1 MKKLTLSLFC
11 AGVISTASIAEDLCN
26 AAYQAGNY
34 TQSEQCYIKQLKKE
48 RSFNNLYRAGV
59 SLYRQERYQE
69 ALPYAIEAEK
79 KAQSLD
85 DYAAVYG
92 LLGTIYRILGN
103 LDQTYVYYMKSLDIE
118 LKIGNM
124 DYIATAYNNLG
135 TYYFHKSQYQK
146 ALESFEQSLSY
157 KKESEKG
164 TAYGNLGDLYGKMG
178 DVKKQEEMYLKA
190 ITNYERFGNYS
201 DLGSTKAN
209 LGAFYYNQSRY
220 DEAKVV
226 LNEALVIAQKAGLK
240 ETETSILNL
249 LAEITLRNDIKKA
262 LENKTKK

>member
-69 ALPYAIEAEK
+69 ALPYATEAEK

-85 DYAAVYG
+85 DYAVVYS
-92 LLGTIYRILGN
+92 LLGTIYRTLGN
-103 LDQTYVYYMKSLDIE
+103 LDQAYVYYMKSLDIE
-118 LKIGNM
+118 LKIGST
-124 DYIATAYNNLG
+124 DDISTAYNNLG
-135 TYYFHKSQYQK
+135 TYYFGKSQYQK
-146 ALESFEQSLSY
+146 ALEFYEKSLSY
-157 KKESEKG
+157 QKESKKG
-164 TAYGNLGDLYGKMG
+164 VTYNNLAELYVGMG
-178 DVKKQEEMYLKA
+178 DVKKAEEMYLKA
-190 ITNYERFGNYS
+190 IANDERFGNYS
-201 DLGSTKAN
+201 DLGSSKAN

-220 DEAKVV
+220 DEAKTV
-226 LNEALVIAQKAGLK
+226 LYEALNIAQKAGLK
-240 ETETSILNL
+240 ETEINVARV
-249 LAEITLRNDIKKA
+249 LALIV
-262 LENKTKK
+262 LEKKTKK